1 MPGAVPITSTQA
13 LTNATLPYVQRLAG
27 QGPEAELAA
36 EPGPSGNSELVGDGP
51 VVILGSLSPRLHQRF
66 PALAKSLPHLELSE
80 CPTPVRELAGLGIWV
95 KEDGAFGAGGWGGNK
110 VRKLEWLIP
119 DARRRGR
126 RSILTFGGLGTN
138 WGLATALYAREH
150 GLGTA
155 LALVD
160 QPVDDHVRAQLA
172 RLEASGARV
181 YRTHTKART
190 LAMLPWLLV
199 RNVRGGRP
207 PYLLPAGG
215 SSPVGALGYVEA
227 ALEIAAQVEDGYL
240 PAPAHVVVPVGTGGT
255 AAGLALGFQLAG
267 LRTRVVGVVVNDQL
281 RLNPPVIV
289 RLARRTARLLERRG
303 AQLGS
308 LQLDPGMLDLTR
320 DQIGAG
326 YGHPTEAAAR
336 TTELAAAEGLALDPV
351 YTAKA
356 MAGLMALR
364 AAGGLEGNVLFIHTD
379 GPR

>member
-1 MPGAVPITSTQA
+1 
-13 LTNATLPYVQRLAG
+13 
-27 QGPEAELAA
+27 LAA
-36 EPGPSGNSELVGDGP
+36 Y
-51 VVILGSLSPRLHQRF
+51 LHQRF
-66 PALAKSLPHLELSE
+66 PVLSETLPHLDLSLR
-80 CPTPVRELAGLGIWV
+80 PTPVRELAGLGIWV
-95 KEDGAFGAGGWGGNK
+95 KEDGVFGSGGWGGNK
-110 VRKLEWLIP
+110 VRKLEWLLP

-150 GLGTA
+150 GLETA

-160 QPVDDHVRAQLA
+160 QPVDAHVEAQLA
-172 RLEASGARV
+172 RLEASGARI

-190 LAMLPWLLV
+190 AALLPWLLA
-199 RNVRGGRP
+199 RNGRGGRP

-227 ALEIAAQVEDGYL
+227 ALEIAAQVEAVAL
-240 PAPAHVVVPVGTGGT
+240 PEPANVVVAVGTGGT
-255 AAGLALGFQLAG
+255 AAGLALGFQVAG
-267 LRTRVVGVVVNDQL
+267 LRSRVAGVVVNDRL
-281 RLNPPVIV
+281 RLDNRVIA
-289 RLARRTARLLERRG
+289 RLARRTAALVERRG
-303 AQLGS
+303 AS
-308 LQLDPGMLDLTR
+308 LSKLQIEPEMLELTR

-336 TTELAAAEGLALDPV
+336 AAGLAAGDALSLDSV

-356 MAGLMALR
+356 MAGLLAMR
-364 AAGGLEGNVLFIHTD
+364 AEGRLEEPVLFVHTD

>member
-1 MPGAVPITSTQA
+1 M
-13 LTNATLPYVQRLAG
+13 
-27 QGPEAELAA
+27 
-36 EPGPSGNSELVGDGP
+36 
-51 VVILGSLSPRLHQRF
+51 
-66 PALAKSLPHLELSE
+66 LSE
-80 CPTPVRELAGLGIWV
+80 RPTPVRKLAGLDVWV
-95 KEDGAFGAGGWGGNK
+95 KEDGAFGSGGWGGNK

-150 GLGTA
+150 GLETA

-160 QPVDDHVRAQLA
+160 QPIDAHVSAQLD
-172 RLEASGARV
+172 RLYASGARI
-181 YRTHTKART
+181 YRTHTKSRT
-190 LAMLPWLLV
+190 VAMLPWLIA
-199 RNVRGGRP
+199 RNARGGHL

-227 ALEIAAQVEDGYL
+227 ALEIAAQVEHGSL
-240 PAPAHVVVPVGTGGT
+240 PEPAHAVVPVGTGGT

-281 RLNPPVIV
+281 RLDASVFA
-289 RLARRTARLLERRG
+289 RLARRTAALLERRG
-303 AQLGS
+303 ARLGR
-308 LQLDPGMLDLTR
+308 LRLEPGMLDLTR

-326 YGHPTEAAAR
+326 YGHHTEAATRAAA
-336 TTELAAAEGLALDPV
+336 LAAEEHLPLDPV

-356 MAGLMALR
+356 MAGLLALR
-364 AAGGLEGNVLFIHTD
+364 AQGCLGDPVLFVHTD

>member
-1 MPGAVPITSTQA
+1 LITH
-13 LTNATLPYVQRLAG
+13 
-27 QGPEAELAA
+27 
-36 EPGPSGNSELVGDGP
+36 
-51 VVILGSLSPRLHQRF
+51 LHERF
-66 PALAKSLPHLELSE
+66 PALAESLPHLALSE
-80 CPTPVRELAGLGIWV
+80 RPTPVRELAGLGVWV
-95 KEDGAFGAGGWGGNK
+95 KEDGAFGSGGWGGNK

-160 QPVDDHVRAQLA
+160 QPIDDHVEAQLA
-172 RLEASGARV
+172 RLDASGARI

-190 LAMLPWLLV
+190 MTMLPWLLA
-199 RNVRGGRP
+199 RNSRRGRP

-215 SSPVGALGYVEA
+215 SSPVGVLGYVEA
-227 ALEIAAQVEDGYL
+227 ALEIAAQVEDGAL
-240 PAPAHVVVPVGTGGT
+240 PEPAHVVVPVGTGGT

-281 RLNPPVIV
+281 RLDAPVFA
-289 RLARRTARLLERRG
+289 RLARRTAALLERRG
-303 AQLGS
+303 AHLGQLR
-308 LQLDPGMLDLTR
+308 LEPDMLDLTR
-320 DQIGAG
+320 DQLGAG
-326 YGHPTEAAAR
+326 YGHRTEAATRAAA
-336 TTELAAAEGLALDPV
+336 LAAEQRLALDPV

-356 MAGLMALR
+356 MAGLLALR
-364 AAGGLEGNVLFIHTD
+364 AEGRLGDPVLFVHTD
-379 GPR
+379 GPRRHSSPQASNP

>member
-1 MPGAVPITSTQA
+1 MTPW
-13 LTNATLPYVQRLAG
+13 LHKRLPPLA
-27 QGPEAELAA
+27 EA
-36 EPGPSGNSELVGDGP
+36 
-51 VVILGSLSPRLHQRF
+51 
-66 PALAKSLPHLELSE
+66 LPHLPLSE
-80 CPTPVRELAGLGIWV
+80 RPTPVRELTGLGIWV
-95 KEDGAFGAGGWGGNK
+95 KEDGAFGSGDWGGNK

-119 DARRRGR
+119 DAKRRGR

-150 GLGTA
+150 GLETA

-172 RLEASGARV
+172 RLEASGARIH
-181 YRTHTKART
+181 RTHTKART
-190 LAMLPWLLV
+190 VAMFPWLLA
-199 RNVRGGRP
+199 RNARGGRP

-227 ALEIAAQVEDGYL
+227 AFEIAAQVGAGSL
-240 PAPAHVVVPVGTGGT
+240 PEPAHVVVPVGTGGT

-267 LRTRVVGVVVNDQL
+267 LRSRVCGVVVNDRL
-281 RLNPPVIV
+281 RLDAPVFA
-289 RLARRTARLLERRG
+289 RLARRTAALMEKRG
-303 AQLGS
+303 ARLGQ
-308 LQLDPGMLDLTR
+308 LQLESGMLDLTR

-326 YGHPTEAAAR
+326 YGHRTEAATRAAD
-336 TTELAAAEGLALDPV
+336 LAAADGLSLDPV

-356 MAGLMALR
+356 MAGLLALR
-364 AAGGLEGNVLFIHTD
+364 EGGRLGDPVLFVHTD

>member
-1 MPGAVPITSTQA
+1 
-13 LTNATLPYVQRLAG
+13 
-27 QGPEAELAA
+27 
-36 EPGPSGNSELVGDGP
+36 
-51 VVILGSLSPRLHQRF
+51 
-66 PALAKSLPHLELSE
+66 
-80 CPTPVRELAGLGIWV
+80 
-95 KEDGAFGAGGWGGNK
+95 

-150 GLGTA
+150 GLETA

-160 QPVDDHVRAQLA
+160 QPVDEHVSAQLT
-172 RLEASGARV
+172 RLEASGARIH
-181 YRTHTKART
+181 RTHTKART
-190 LAMLPWLLV
+190 VAMLPWLIA
-199 RNVRGGRP
+199 RNARGGRP

-227 ALEIAAQVEDGYL
+227 ALEIATQVEDGSL
-240 PAPAHVVVPVGTGGT
+240 PEPARVVVPVGTGGT
-255 AAGLALGFQLAG
+255 AAGLALGFQIAG

-281 RLNPPVIV
+281 RLDPPALV

-303 AQLGS
+303 ARLGP
-308 LQLDPGMLDLTR
+308 LQLDPDMLDLTR
-320 DQIGAG
+320 DQIGEG
-326 YGHPTEAAAR
+326 YGHPTEAAGRA
-336 TTELAAAEGLALDPV
+336 TALAAEERLSLDPV

-356 MAGLMALR
+356 MAGLLALR
-364 AAGGLEGNVLFIHTD
+364 EEGRLGDPVLFVHTD

>member
-1 MPGAVPITSTQA
+1 MV
-13 LTNATLPYVQRLAG
+13 
-27 QGPEAELAA
+27 
-36 EPGPSGNSELVGDGP
+36 
-51 VVILGSLSPRLHQRF
+51 RLHQRF
-66 PALAKSLPHLELSE
+66 PALAETLPHIELSE
-80 CPTPVRELAGLGIWV
+80 RPTPIRELTGLGIWV
-95 KEDGAFGAGGWGGNK
+95 KEDSAFGSGGWGGNK

-119 DARRRGR
+119 DAQRRGR

-150 GLGTA
+150 GLETA

-160 QPVDDHVRAQLA
+160 QPLDAHVRAQLE
-172 RLEASGARV
+172 RLDASGARI

-190 LAMLPWLLV
+190 VAMLPWLLA
-199 RNVRGGRP
+199 RNARRGRP

-227 ALEIAAQVEDGYL
+227 ALEIAAQVEEGAL
-240 PAPAHVVVPVGTGGT
+240 PEPARVVVPVGTGGT

-267 LRTRVVGVVVNDQL
+267 LRTRVTGVVVNDQL
-281 RLNPPVIV
+281 RLDAPVIA
-289 RLARRTARLLERRG
+289 RLARRTAKLLERRG
-303 AQLGS
+303 APLGQLR
-308 LQLDPGMLDLTR
+308 LEPEMLDLTR

-326 YGHPTEAAAR
+326 YGHPTKAAER
-336 TTELAAAEGLALDPV
+336 TTARAAEEGLQLDPV

-356 MAGLMALR
+356 MAGLLALR
-364 AAGGLEGNVLFIHTD
+364 EEGRLGDPALFVHTD